1 MNFSRKEKE
10 ILLQAARD
18 SISSLFVDKE
28 VVEPDY
34 QKYPDLKWKAGAF
47 VTLKEFEELRGCI
60 GYVISELP
68 LFKTVCNAARSAAIH
83 DPRFYPLKEDELN
96 KIEIE
101 ISVLSPPFKMNNYD
115 DIILGT
121 HGLILEDLG
130 RKGLLLPQVPIE
142 HNMDK
147 EDYLDAICNK
157 AGLPGDSWKSR
168 QLNMKLFTATV
179 FSEEEMR
186 EKNERN

>member
-1 MNFSRKEKE
+1 MNFSREEKE

-18 SISSLFVDKE
+18 SISSLFVEKE
-28 VVEPDY
+28 IGEPDY
-34 QKYPDLKWKAGAF
+34 LKHPNLKLKAGAF

-60 GYVISELP
+60 GYVISDLP
-68 LFKTVCNAARSAAIH
+68 LFKTVCNAARSAAVQ
-83 DPRFYPLKEDELN
+83 DPRFYPLREDELN

-130 RKGLLLPQVPIE
+130 RKGLLLPQVPVE
-142 HNMDK
+142 HNMNK
-147 EDYLDAICNK
+147 EEYLDAICNK
-157 AGLPGDSWKSR
+157 AGLPENTWKSK
-168 QLNMKLFTATV
+168 QLNMKLFTASV

-186 EKNERN
+186 EKNEHN

>member
-18 SISSLFVDKE
+18 SISSLFVDNE

-34 QKYPDLKWKAGAF
+34 QKYPDLKLKAGAF

>member
-34 QKYPDLKWKAGAF
+34 QKYPDLKLKAGAF

>member
-34 QKYPDLKWKAGAF
+34 QKYPDLKLKAGAF

-147 EDYLDAICNK
+147 EDYLDAI
-157 AGLPGDSWKSR
+157 
-168 QLNMKLFTATV
+168 
-179 FSEEEMR
+179 
-186 EKNERN
+186 